1 MALEKEVFE
10 MTEKQ
15 FKSLDYTPLAASMIL
30 PISERNLIKIVGE
43 QGRLTYLKMMEL
55 GRKRGMF
62 QEQIR
67 EKILKTCNYA
77 IVPEKKAEEPK
88 KVYVQGNLF
97 DNL

>member
-15 FKSLDYTPLAASMIL
+15 FKSLDYTPLVASMIL

-43 QGRLTYLKMMEL
+43 QGRVTYSNMLEL
-55 GRKRGMF
+55 GRKGRMF
-62 QEQIR
+62 PEQIK
-67 EKILKTCNYA
+67 EKILKICNYV

-88 KVYVQGNLF
+88 NVFVQGNLF